1 MHAVRKLLM
10 ALSMLT
16 TFRTAVHALRKMIT
30 SGYHVVR
37 RMVRIL
43 TYVMLN
49 KDTIIITSR
58 VQISDMKTQ
67 ALIMISRM

>member
-43 TYVMLN
+43 TP
-49 KDTIIITSR
+49 DTYLCDAQQRHHHHHFTSSN
-58 VQISDMKTQ
+58 I
-67 ALIMISRM
+67 